1 MGSIY
6 RPKYKN
12 AKGEQVESAVW
23 WLSYYANGRQ
33 VRESSKTTK
42 ESKARGMLR
51 AKEGD
56 AERGLP
62 VVKVNRKTVGELLA
76 DVVADYQNHERDTLK
91 ATQRR
96 IRLHLQPFFGSLNA
110 AAVSDD
116 RVRQYVTERKAEGAA
131 NASINR
137 ELAIL
142 RRGYLLNQRA
152 VTVRPVIKELKED
165 NARQGFFE
173 RADFE
178 RVRAALPAEYR
189 PLLTVAYV
197 TGWRTASE
205 LLPLEWRQV
214 DFTARTLRLEP
225 GTTKNDRG
233 REFPFTD
240 ELEAALLEQRTYTE
254 ACQRKAGAIIPYVFH
269 REGERIRYWRDRWK
283 SALLK
288 AGLAHREPGEDG
300 KPKKGGK
307 IIPHVIVH
315 DFRRTAIRNLARAG
329 VSEAVAMKLCGH
341 DTRAVFDRYNITT
354 GDDLRQAVAKLNET
368 VAIKVP
374 SKVAAVGDGSASARN
389 GK

>member
-12 AKGEQVESAVW
+12 TKGELVESSVW

-33 VRESSKTTK
+33 VRESSKTVK
-42 ESKARGMLR
+42 ESKARGLLR

-62 VVKVNRKTVGELLA
+62 VVKVNRKTVAELLA
-76 DVVADYQNHERDTLK
+76 DVVTDYKNHERDTLK
-91 ATQRR
+91 KTEER
-96 IRLHLQPFFGSLNA
+96 IRLHLQPFFGSANA

-116 RVRQYVTERKAEGAA
+116 QVRQYVTQRKAEGAA

-142 RRGYLLNQRA
+142 RRGYSLNQRA
-152 VTVRPVIKELKED
+152 VTVRPTIKMLKED
-165 NARQGFFE
+165 NAREGFFE

-178 RVRAALPAEYR
+178 RVRAALPPEYR
-189 PLLTVAYV
+189 PLLTISYI
-197 TGWRTASE
+197 TGWRTTSE
-205 LLPLEWRQV
+205 LLPMEWRQV
-214 DFTARTLRLEP
+214 DFAARTLRLEP
-225 GTTKNDRG
+225 GATKNDRG

-240 ELEAALLEQRTYTE
+240 ELEAALLEQRAYTE

-269 REGERIRYWRDRWK
+269 RKGERIRYWRDRWLR
-283 SALLK
+283 ALLRV
-288 AGLAHREPGEDG
+288 GLAHLEAGQNG
-300 KPKKGGK
+300 QPKKGRD
-307 IIPHVIVH
+307 ITPHVLVH

-341 DTRAVFDRYNITT
+341 ETREVFDRYNITT
-354 GDDLRQAVAKLNET
+354 GDDLREAVAKLNQT
-368 VAIKVP
+368 ATIKVS
-374 SKVAAVGDGSASARN
+374 SKVAAVGDGGATERN
-389 GK
+389 RK